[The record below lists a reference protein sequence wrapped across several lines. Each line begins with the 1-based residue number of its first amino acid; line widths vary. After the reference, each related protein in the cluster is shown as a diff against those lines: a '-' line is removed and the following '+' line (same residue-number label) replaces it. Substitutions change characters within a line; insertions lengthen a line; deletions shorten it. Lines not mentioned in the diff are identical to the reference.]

1 MSKLR
6 TFFKGDAT
14 LWAIIFLISLSSFL
28 PVYSASSN
36 LQYVV
41 GEGSVLGHFA
51 KHAGFILVGVGI
63 VFIFQKIDYK
73 YFGGFSK
80 LLLYPVIGLLIL
92 TLMQGQSIEGASAAR
107 WLKLPGVPF
116 AFQTS
121 VFAALILNICI
132 ARYLAKHKT
141 QDITLDNSFLSV
153 LFPVFLVVGLIF
165 PANGSTA
172 LLIFF
177 MALALLFIGGYPLRI
192 LLGIVGG
199 GILLAAAFIFL
210 VREYPD
216 LFPSNR
222 VHTWESRIESYIN
235 ENDNKEESYQVQQA
249 KAAMVQGGIAPRGPG
264 KSALKQTLPQSSSDF
279 IFAIIVE
286 EYGDLGAVLCFFLY
300 LLILWR
306 IVVIS
311 TKVESIFG
319 SLLVIGVGFPI
330 IFQAFAN
337 MAVAVNLIPVTGQP
351 LPILSYGG
359 TSMWVTYMALGIII
373 SVSRDIK
380 SKEPIEAKPTKEAYE
395 IA

>member
-1 MSKLR
+1 
-6 TFFKGDAT
+6 
-14 LWAIIFLISLSSFL
+14 
-28 PVYSASSN
+28 
-36 LQYVV
+36 V

-63 VFIFQKIDYK
+63 VLIFQKIDYK

-80 LLLYPVIGLLIL
+80 LLLYPVIGLLVL
-92 TLMQGQSIEGASAAR
+92 TLMQGRNIDGANAAR

-141 QDITLDNSFLSV
+141 QDITLNNSFLSV
-153 LFPVFLVVGLIF
+153 LFPIFLVVGLIF
-165 PANGSTA
+165 PANASTA

-177 MALALLFIGGYPLRI
+177 MVLALLFIGGYPLKI
-192 LLGIVGG
+192 LLGIIGCG
-199 GILLAAAFIFL
+199 TLLIMLFVLL
-210 VREYPD
+210 VFKYPD

-222 VHTWESRIESYIN
+222 VNTWASRIESFTN
-235 ENDNKEESYQVQQA
+235 ENKEESYQVQQA
-249 KAAMVQGGIAPRGPG
+249 KAAIVQGGITPRGPG

-286 EYGDLGAVLCFFLY
+286 EYGDLGAIACFFLY
-300 LLILWR
+300 TLILWR

-311 TKVESIFG
+311 TKVESVFG
-319 SLLVIGVGFPI
+319 TLLVIGIGFPI

-380 SKEPIEAKPTKEAYE
+380 TIKITDLKPTKEAYE

>member
-92 TLMQGQSIEGASAAR
+92 TLMQGQSIEGAGAAR

-141 QDITLDNSFLSV
+141 QDITMDNSFLSV

-172 LLIFF
+172 LLIFL
-177 MALALLFIGGYPLRI
+177 MVLALLFIGGYPLRI

-199 GILLAAAFIFL
+199 GILLSAVFIFL
-210 VREYPD
+210 VLKYPD

-222 VHTWESRIESYIN
+222 VHTWESRIESFIN
-235 ENDNKEESYQVQQA
+235 ENNNKEESYQVQQA
-249 KAAMVQGGIAPRGPG
+249 KAAIVQGGIAPRGPG

-286 EYGDLGAVLCFFLY
+286 EYGDFGAVLCFFLY
-300 LLILWR
+300 MLILWR

-311 TKVESIFG
+311 TKVESVFG